1 MARPVS
7 DNPRSKEMR
16 VVFTPSAYERV
27 IAQALRIDQTPAS
40 FARQIIME
48 KVILL
53 ESAGANADVATIFGK
68 LQETMT
74 EIERMEK
81 MKEKPE

>member
-7 DNPRSKEMR
+7 DNPKSREMR
-16 VVFTPSAYERV
+16 VVFTPGAYERV
-27 IAQALRIDQTPAS
+27 LAQAIRIDQTPAS

-53 ESAGANADVATIFGK
+53 ESAGANADVVSIFGK
-68 LQETMT
+68 MQETMA
-74 EIERMEK
+74 ELEK
-81 MKEKPE
+81 LEKKPE